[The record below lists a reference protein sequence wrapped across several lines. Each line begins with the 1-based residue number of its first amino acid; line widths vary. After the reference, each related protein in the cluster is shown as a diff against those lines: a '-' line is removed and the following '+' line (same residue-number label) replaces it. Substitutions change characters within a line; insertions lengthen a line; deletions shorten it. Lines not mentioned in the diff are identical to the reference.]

1 MIGEQLLRARTEHN
15 LSRAQLS
22 ELSGVPKER
31 IRQIEGGANFT
42 TATLMKLLPH
52 LPNLRTIDL
61 GPAELRVAASEVEPM
76 RQELAGFLEAGRRLL
91 TMLERVSVVSQDAPI
106 GPPRVKPSM
115 RIPPELEE
123 RLRRLE
129 AQLLAQAPAAAGRES

>member
-1 MIGEQLLRARTEHN
+1 MIGEQLLRARTGHN

-52 LPNLRTIDL
+52 LPNLRAIDL
-61 GPAELRVAASEVEPM
+61 GPAELRVAGAEVESV

-91 TMLERVSVVSQDAPI
+91 TMLERISVVSQEAPV
-106 GPPRVKPSM
+106 PPARLKPS

-129 AQLLAQAPAAAGRES
+129 AQLLAQAPATADQES